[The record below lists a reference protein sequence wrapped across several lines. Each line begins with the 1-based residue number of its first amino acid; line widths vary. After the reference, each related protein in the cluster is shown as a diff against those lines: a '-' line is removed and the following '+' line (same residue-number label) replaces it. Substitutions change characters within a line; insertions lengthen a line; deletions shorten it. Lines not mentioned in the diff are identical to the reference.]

1 MRQKVKPLK
10 QNGYTNG
17 STNKL
22 FTTNPKVTPP
32 PTNLAITPPI
42 ANPHLVPI
50 TTTKV
55 PTISKLSRKE
65 FQTMQH

>member
-1 MRQKVKPLK
+1 MVA
-10 QNGYTNG
+10 
-17 STNKL
+17 
-22 FTTNPKVTPP
+22 PP

-50 TTTKV
+50 TTIKV
-55 PTISKLSRKE
+55 PTTSKLSRKE